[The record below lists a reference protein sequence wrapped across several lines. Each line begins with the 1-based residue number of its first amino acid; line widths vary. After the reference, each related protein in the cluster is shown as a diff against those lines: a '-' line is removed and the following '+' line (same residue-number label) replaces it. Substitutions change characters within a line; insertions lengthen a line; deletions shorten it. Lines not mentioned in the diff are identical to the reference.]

1 MDGYKVRL
9 IIFCLLVGLYLFL
22 SHPFYFSP
30 AVAGD
35 LVSRYEGN
43 VTGGGQD
50 EEEEEDEDKE
60 QEGGFT
66 VETEIGPEFEEGDAE
81 TIEACTLAVFE
92 KKFPFDF
99 IQAPVTEGRKQCP
112 KLVMFEVEHEACF
125 IVETFERI
133 EPGIIAS
140 MFILAIMA
148 L

>member
-1 MDGYKVRL
+1 MDGYKIRL
-9 IIFCLLVGLYLFL
+9 FIFCLLVGLYLTL

-50 EEEEEDEDKE
+50 EEEEEEDKE
-60 QEGGFT
+60 KDGGFV
-66 VETEIGPEFEEGDAE
+66 VETEIGPEFKDEDAAE
-81 TIEACTLAVFE
+81 IEACTFAVFE

-99 IQAPVTEGRKQCP
+99 IQAPVTEGRKECP
-112 KLVMFEVEHEACF
+112 KLVMFDVEHEACF
-125 IVETFERI
+125 IVETFEKV

-140 MFILAIMA
+140 LFILAIIA